1 MRFIDLGNFSLYN
14 PPTHTFPLS
23 GRPIAERWHSKSL
36 TMQSATK
43 ANLSVPALVM
53 APRSSAL

>member
-1 MRFIDLGNFSLYN
+1 MSFIDLGNFSLYN
-14 PPTHTFPLS
+14 PPTIPLS

-36 TMQSATK
+36 TMQSGTK

-53 APRSSAL
+53 ALRSSAL

>member
-14 PPTHTFPLS
+14 PPTAFPLS
-23 GRPIAERWHSKSL
+23 GRPIAEPWHSKSL
-36 TMQSATK
+36 TMQSGTK

-53 APRSSAL
+53 ALRSSAL